1 MTQPGPLGIPLV
13 FVMSAGQSAG
23 LGLNQAVC
31 GSRGIQRNP
40 GPMKRKTALEHLG
53 QLQSSHRCSFYSGH
67 RVDDFANL
75 LMAVVN
81 CVVPLQEAISWA

>member
-40 GPMKRKTALEHLG
+40 RPHEEKDCA
-53 QLQSSHRCSFYSGH
+53 
-67 RVDDFANL
+67 
-75 LMAVVN
+75 
-81 CVVPLQEAISWA
+81 